1 MVSPQRRQQAIKPE
15 QIYNQSHGLRQ
26 FEYPET
32 ESLADYLQ
40 TVDQLPTRLPLTQYQ
55 PNNHENQSM
64 EVYNPNQ
71 KSFNGMSDR
80 RPHLVH
86 QTINHNAG
94 NPSIL
99 ISLNTTAGETAEET
113 AGGTAGGTS
122 GGTSGTSAGP
132 SRGTSGHGE
141 TAALDVKGVKS
152 FLLYSFLTCVLTCVL
167 LNWLFGKVSQY
178 N

>member
-40 TVDQLPTRLPLTQYQ
+40 TVDQLSTRLPLTQYQ

-64 EVYNPNQ
+64 ELYNPNQ
-71 KSFNGMSDR
+71 KSFNGMTDR

-86 QTINHNAG
+86 QTINQNAG

-99 ISLNTTAGETAEET
+99 ISLNTTAGEQQRKQQAEQQEE
-113 AGGTAGGTS
+113 
-122 GGTSGTSAGP
+122 
-132 SRGTSGHGE
+132 HQGE
-141 TAALDVKGVKS
+141 QAEHQQDHQGEHQIMVKQRLSMSKE
-152 FLLYSFLTCVLTCVL
+152 
-167 LNWLFGKVSQY
+167 
-178 N
+178 